1 MPTPTA
7 HLTFDVTSH
16 PARLHVV
23 EALRGKS
30 GYLTLN
36 RQVIDSYETED
47 YLLFSGFDDEGHS
60 LDQETLEK
68 LFHCPATVKTG
79 VTVPDPVTSRLAG
92 EIKRH
97 AEATVSKSLEANNQH
112 FRQAREKLEQW
123 AEDMV
128 IAAEKAL
135 RDTKERI
142 KVLQRE
148 ARQATTLADQHRLQE
163 DIQKLEKQKRRQ
175 RQDIFKVEDEIMGK
189 RDALIDTLEQRLA
202 QRTKQR
208 DPVYDSLSVT

>member
-1 MPTPTA
+1 
-7 HLTFDVTSH
+7 VI
-16 PARLHVV
+16 

-68 LFHCPATVKTG
+68 LFHCPAAVQTG
-79 VTVPDPVTSRLAG
+79 VMVPDPVASRLNG

-112 FRQAREKLEQW
+112 FRQARERLEQW
-123 AEDMV
+123 ADDLV
-128 IAAEKAL
+128 LAAEKSL
-135 RDTKERI
+135 RDTKEKI

-148 ARQATTLADQHRLQE
+148 ARQATTLAEQHRIQE
-163 DIQKLEKQKRRQ
+163 DIQTLEKQKRRQ
-175 RQDIFKVEDEIMGK
+175 RQDIFKVEDEIIDK
-189 RDALIDTLEQRLA
+189 RDALIDTLEKRLA
-202 QRTKQR
+202 QRTSSETLFTIR
-208 DPVYDSLSVT
+208 WSVT

>member
-1 MPTPTA
+1 PETNDDSGQFLYRLSHPLGEHVIGAAKSLSTPTA
-7 HLTFDVTSH
+7 HVRFDVTNH

-23 EALRGKS
+23 EALRGNS

-47 YLLFSGFDDEGHS
+47 YLRFSGFDDEGHS

-68 LFHCPATVKTG
+68 LFQCPATVESGITI
-79 VTVPDPVTSRLAG
+79 PDPVTSRLDG

-112 FRQAREKLEQW
+112 FRQAREKLERW
-123 AEDMV
+123 ADDMV

-148 ARQATTLADQHRLQE
+148 ARQASTLADQHRIQE
-163 DIQKLEKQKRRQ
+163 DIQKLEKQKR
-175 RQDIFKVEDEIMGK
+175 
-189 RDALIDTLEQRLA
+189 
-202 QRTKQR
+202 
-208 DPVYDSLSVT
+208 